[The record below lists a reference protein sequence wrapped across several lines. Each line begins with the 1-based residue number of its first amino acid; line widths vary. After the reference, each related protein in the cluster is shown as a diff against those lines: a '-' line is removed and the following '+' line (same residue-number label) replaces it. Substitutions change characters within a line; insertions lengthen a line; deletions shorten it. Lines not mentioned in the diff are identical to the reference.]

1 MTETLFTVAAHEE
14 IMRLDLYLAR
24 TTGLSRAAVV
34 RLIEEGQVRIDGR
47 VGRKG
52 VMVAPGQ
59 RVQLAQ
65 APSDP
70 RSTPPVPQ
78 PELPLSVLYQDAHLV
93 LVNKLP
99 GCATHPLRPQERGSL
114 ASALVARFPE
124 CAKASPEAREG
135 GVCHRLDTYTS
146 GVVIAARSLAAWQT
160 VRALFRD
167 GQIEKRY
174 LAVVCGEPAQD
185 FFEVSQPLLPAPG
198 PDRHR
203 RVIAAE
209 TPEQI
214 YHPDALDAQT
224 QFTVLRRG
232 DGVALVQARTATGRR
247 HQVRAHLAYLGL
259 PLLGDELYGAPA
271 AATFS
276 AADLQGYFLHAD
288 RVTLPKLDSRAQPVT
303 NAAKLT
309 VEAPLPTQRQNLIER
324 LFPRG

>member
-1 MTETLFTVAAHEE
+1 MTETQFTVAAHEE
-14 IMRLDLYLAR
+14 TMRLDLYLAR
-24 TTGLSRAAVV
+24 NTGLSRAAVV

-47 VGRKG
+47 ISRKG
-52 VMVAPGQ
+52 AMVQPGQ

-78 PELPLSVLYQDAHLV
+78 PELPLSVLYQDAQLV
-93 LVNKLP
+93 IVNKLP
-99 GCATHPLRPQERGSL
+99 GCATHPLRPGERGTL

-146 GVVIAARSLAAWQT
+146 GAVIAARSPAAWQA

-167 GQIEKRY
+167 GQVEKTY

-185 FFEVSQPLLPAPG
+185 EFEVTQPLLPAPG
-198 PDRHR
+198 TDRHR

-214 YHPDALDAQT
+214 YHPDALDAHT
-224 QFTVLRRG
+224 RFSVLRRG
-232 DGVALVQARTATGRR
+232 DGVALVRAHTETGRR
-247 HQVRAHLAYLGL
+247 HQVRAHLAYVGL
-259 PLLGDELYGAPA
+259 PLLGDELYGAPPA
-271 AATFS
+271 STFS
-276 AADLQGYFLHAD
+276 AADLQGYFLHAE
-288 RVTLPKLDSRAQPVT
+288 RVSLPVLDSRAVP
-303 NAAKLT
+303 ASGGKRLR
-309 VEAPLPTQRQNLIER
+309 VEAPLPTQRQSLIER
-324 LFPRG
+324 LFPKS